1 MATKTAPRKTAAPK
15 NKAAGPSLGQLSL
28 ATQDWFGRVFK
39 AQSKE
44 FYQLLSLIVF
54 LTGFGLVMV
63 LSASFVDAL
72 KDGENGFSIF
82 IKQALS
88 AIIGLFGLAV
98 ISTLRVTTIRNLIG
112 PILAVGAL
120 AQLLVLFT
128 GFGAS
133 GNGNRNWLNLG
144 GFTIQPSEF
153 LKIAMILFTAQLL
166 FKREDEFDD
175 PKRVWWRAMI
185 NGGVVMFLVV
195 LGSDVG
201 TVIVM
206 AAILIGMLIM
216 AGMPRRLITVIAG
229 AAVVFVPIIMM
240 SSASR
245 RGRILAWLDPTAP
258 DPNGYTWQSTHGIW
272 AFASGGITG
281 VGLGQSKLKWSWI
294 PEAENDFIFAII
306 GEEMGLIGALVVI
319 VLFVATA
326 MVMIRIAAKCTNLY
340 SRMVVLGVML
350 WITLQAMINI
360 AVVLTLLPVLG
371 VPLPLISQGGSS
383 IIAILAGLGIVLGI
397 ERENHL
403 NPGRATKV
411 RR

>member
-1 MATKTAPRKTAAPK
+1 MAVKSKSKAKQTRSTNSAP
-15 NKAAGPSLGQLSL
+15 NLGQLSL
-28 ATQDWFGRVFK
+28 AAQDWFGRVFK
-39 AQSKE
+39 AQSRE

-82 IKQALS
+82 FKQALS
-88 AIIGLFGLAV
+88 AIIGLFLLAF
-98 ISTLRVTTIRNLIG
+98 ISTLRMNSVRNLIG
-112 PILAVGAL
+112 PILGIGAI

-128 GFGAS
+128 SFGAS

-144 GFTIQPSEF
+144 GFSIQPSEF

-166 FKREDEFDD
+166 HQREGEFDD
-175 PKRVWWRAMI
+175 VKRVWRKALI
-185 NGGVVMFLVV
+185 NGGIVMALVLV
-195 LGSDVG
+195 GSDVG

-206 AAILIGMLIM
+206 SAILIGMLVL
-216 AGMPRRLITVIAG
+216 AGMPRKLITYITG
-229 AAVVFVPIIMM
+229 AALIAVPLIMM

-245 RGRILAWLDPTAP
+245 RGRILAWLDPSAP
-258 DPNGYTWQSTHGIW
+258 DPNGYTWQSTHGVW

-306 GEEMGLIGALVVI
+306 GEEMGLIGALVVVI
-319 VLFVATA
+319 LFVATA
-326 MVMIRIAAKCTNLY
+326 MVMIRIAAKCNNLY
-340 SRMVVLGVML
+340 ARMVVLGVML
-350 WITLQAMINI
+350 WITVQALINV

-383 IIAILAGLGIVLGI
+383 IIAILAALGIVLGI
-397 ERENHL
+397 ERENL
-403 NPGRATKV
+403 LAPMRASKA

>member
-1 MATKTAPRKTAAPK
+1 MAVKSKSKAKQTRSTNSAP
-15 NKAAGPSLGQLSL
+15 NLGQLSL
-28 ATQDWFGRVFK
+28 AAQDWFGRVFK
-39 AQSKE
+39 AQSRE

-82 IKQALS
+82 FKQALS
-88 AIIGLFGLAV
+88 AIIGLFLLAF
-98 ISTLRVTTIRNLIG
+98 ISTLRMNSVRNLIG
-112 PILAVGAL
+112 PILGIGAI

-128 GFGAS
+128 SFGAS

-144 GFTIQPSEF
+144 GFSIQPSEF

-166 FKREDEFDD
+166 HQREGEFDD
-175 PKRVWWRAMI
+175 VKRVWRKALI
-185 NGGVVMFLVV
+185 NGGIVMALVLV
-195 LGSDVG
+195 GSDVG

-206 AAILIGMLIM
+206 SAILIGMLVL
-216 AGMPRRLITVIAG
+216 AGMPRKLITYITG
-229 AAVVFVPIIMM
+229 AALIAVPLIMM

-245 RGRILAWLDPTAP
+245 RGRILAWLDPSAP
-258 DPNGYTWQSTHGIW
+258 DPNGYTWQSTHGVW

-306 GEEMGLIGALVVI
+306 GEEMGLIGALVVVI
-319 VLFVATA
+319 LFVATA
-326 MVMIRIAAKCTNLY
+326 MVMIRIAAKCNNLY
-340 SRMVVLGVML
+340 ARMVVLGVML
-350 WITLQAMINI
+350 WITVQALINV

-383 IIAILAGLGIVLGI
+383 IIAILAALGIVLGI

-403 NPGRATKV
+403 APMRASKA

>member
-1 MATKTAPRKTAAPK
+1 MAVKSKSKAKQTRSTNSAP
-15 NKAAGPSLGQLSL
+15 NLGQLSL
-28 ATQDWFGRVFK
+28 AAQDWFGRVFK
-39 AQSKE
+39 AQSRE

-82 IKQALS
+82 FKQALS
-88 AIIGLFGLAV
+88 AIIGLFLLAF
-98 ISTLRVTTIRNLIG
+98 ISTLRMNSVRNLIG
-112 PILAVGAL
+112 PILGIGAI

-128 GFGAS
+128 SFGAS

-144 GFTIQPSEF
+144 GFSIQPSEF

-166 FKREDEFDD
+166 HQREGEFDD
-175 PKRVWWRAMI
+175 VKRVWRKALI
-185 NGGVVMFLVV
+185 NGGIVMALVLV
-195 LGSDVG
+195 GSDVG

-206 AAILIGMLIM
+206 SAILIGMLVL
-216 AGMPRRLITVIAG
+216 AGMPRKLITYITG
-229 AAVVFVPIIMM
+229 AALIAVPLIMM

-245 RGRILAWLDPTAP
+245 RGRILAWLDPSAP
-258 DPNGYTWQSTHGIW
+258 DPNGYTWQSTHGVW

-306 GEEMGLIGALVVI
+306 GEEMGLIGALVVVI
-319 VLFVATA
+319 LFVATA
-326 MVMIRIAAKCTNLY
+326 MVMIRIAAKCNNLY
-340 SRMVVLGVML
+340 ARMVVLGVML
-350 WITLQAMINI
+350 WITVQALINV

-383 IIAILAGLGIVLGI
+383 IIAILAALGIVLGI
-397 ERENHL
+397 ERENYL
-403 NPGRATKV
+403 APMRASKA

>member
-1 MATKTAPRKTAAPK
+1 MATRTAPK
-15 NKAAGPSLGQLSL
+15 KAAASKNRTPGPSLGQLSV

-39 AQSKE
+39 AQSRE
-44 FYQLLSLIVF
+44 FYQLLSLIIF

-98 ISTLRVTTIRNLIG
+98 ISTLRVTTVRNLIG
-112 PILAVGAL
+112 PILAVGAV

-175 PKRVWWRAMI
+175 PKRVWWRAI
-185 NGGVVMFLVV
+185 ANGGFVMFLVV

-206 AAILIGMLIM
+206 AVILIGMLIM

-229 AAVVFVPIIMM
+229 LAIVFVPVIMM
-240 SSASR
+240 SSSSR
-245 RGRILAWLDPTAP
+245 RGRILAWLDPSAP

-319 VLFVATA
+319 VLFIATA
-326 MVMIRIAAKCTNLY
+326 MVMIRIAAKCNNLY

-350 WITLQAMINI
+350 WITLQALINI

-403 NPGRATKV
+403 NPGRATRV